1 MTKLNKVEGA
11 KEQCPGCTQTIFCRM
26 SKGSDKYPAKLQWQ
40 NEDGMAHYS
49 FDFATKT
56 TSCKNQNVGV
66 FEVEKVMNHLT
77 ITMPKGTGTDG
88 KVLERFA
95 SDSETIAKQKIAK
108 YIGVKKACD
117 ESGITNPAMIG
128 MIFNA
133 VDKEEL

>member
-11 KEQCPGCTQTIFCRM
+11 KEQCPSCTQTIFCKM
-26 SKGSDKYPAKLQWQ
+26 TKGSEKYPAKLQWQ
-40 NEDGMAHYS
+40 NDDGTAHYS
-49 FDFATKT
+49 FDFATKE
-56 TSCKNQNVGV
+56 TSCKS
-66 FEVEKVMNHLT
+66 VESKTSLVL
-77 ITMPKGTGTDG
+77 TMPKGTGTDD

-95 SDSETIAKQKIAK
+95 KDSEVIAKQKIAK

>member
-11 KEQCPGCTQTIFCRM
+11 KEQCPSCTQTIFCRM
-26 SKGSDKYPAKLQWQ
+26 SKGSDIYPSKLQWQ
-40 NEDGMAHYS
+40 NESGEAHYN

-56 TSCKNQNVGV
+56 TSCKGV
-66 FEVEKVMNHLT
+66 DAVTNPLV
-77 ITMPKGTGTDG
+77 ITMPKGIGTDD
-88 KVLERFA
+88 KVLERF
-95 SDSETIAKQKIAK
+95 SKDSETIAKQKIAK

>member
-11 KEQCPGCTQTIFCRM
+11 KEQCPSCTQTIFCRM
-26 SKGSDKYPAKLQWQ
+26 TKGSDKYPAKLQWQ
-40 NEDGMAHYS
+40 NEDGAAHYS

-56 TSCKNQNVGV
+56 TSCKSTTVSAIT
-66 FEVEKVMNHLT
+66 L
-77 ITMPKGTGTDG
+77 TMPKSEGTD
-88 KVLERFA
+88 KAILERF
-95 SDSETIAKQKIAK
+95 SRDSETIAKQKIAK

-117 ESGITNPAMIG
+117 DSGITNPAMIG

>member
-1 MTKLNKVEGA
+1 MSMTKLNKIEGA

-26 SKGSDKYPAKLQWQ
+26 TKGSDKYPAKLQWQ
-40 NEDGMAHYS
+40 NEDGTAHYS
-49 FDFATKT
+49 FDFKTKE
-56 TSCKNQNVGV
+56 TSCKNQTQGKTEPLV
-66 FEVEKVMNHLT
+66 

-117 ESGITNPAMIG
+117 ESGIINPVMIG

>member
-11 KEQCPGCTQTIFCRM
+11 KEQCPSCTQTIFCRM
-26 SKGSDKYPAKLQWQ
+26 TKGSEKYPSKLQWQ
-40 NEDGMAHYS
+40 DEDGSAHYS
-49 FDFATKT
+49 FDFNTKT
-56 TSCKNQNVGV
+56 TSCKSQTTTTS
-66 FEVEKVMNHLT
+66 T
-77 ITMPKGTGTDG
+77 ITLTMPKGTGTDG
-88 KVLERFA
+88 RVLERFA
-95 SDSETIAKQKIAK
+95 SDSEIIAKQKIAK

>member
-26 SKGSDKYPAKLQWQ
+26 TKGSEKYPAKLQWQ
-40 NEDGMAHYS
+40 NDNGSAHYS
-49 FDFATKT
+49 FDFETKS
-56 TSCKNQNVGV
+56 TSCKSLITVSAIT
-66 FEVEKVMNHLT
+66 L
-77 ITMPKGTGTDG
+77 TMPKGTDIDG

-95 SDSETIAKQKIAK
+95 SDSETVAKQKIAK

>member
-1 MTKLNKVEGA
+1 MTKLNKVENA
-11 KEQCPGCTQTIFCRM
+11 IEKCPNCDSKIYCRM
-26 SKGSDKYPAKLQWQ
+26 TKGSEKYPAKLQWQ
-40 NEDGMAHYS
+40 DEDGSAHYS

-56 TSCKNQNVGV
+56 TSCKN
-66 FEVEKVMNHLT
+66 ESPKKESLT
-77 ITMPKGTGTDG
+77 LTMPKGTGTDG
-88 KVLERFA
+88 KVLERFSNDA
-95 SDSETIAKQKIAK
+95 EVIAKQKIAK

>member
-11 KEQCPGCTQTIFCRM
+11 KEQCPSCTQTIFCRM
-26 SKGSDKYPAKLQWQ
+26 SKGSEKYPAKLQWQ
-40 NEDGMAHYS
+40 DEDGSAHYS

-56 TSCKNQNVGV
+56 TSCKSTTVSAIT
-66 FEVEKVMNHLT
+66 L
-77 ITMPKGTGTDG
+77 TMPKSEGTD
-88 KVLERFA
+88 KAVLERF
-95 SDSETIAKQKIAK
+95 SRDSETIAKQKIAK

-117 ESGITNPAMIG
+117 DSGITNPAMIG

>member
-1 MTKLNKVEGA
+1 MAKLEKKDGA
-11 KEQCPGCTQTIFCRM
+11 VEQCPNCSQKIVCRM

-40 NEDGMAHYS
+40 DEDGSAHYN

-56 TSCKNQNVGV
+56 TSCKSQNK
-66 FEVEKVMNHLT
+66 ESKNESL
-77 ITMPKGTGTDG
+77 ITMPKGTGTDD
-88 KVLERFA
+88 KVLERF
-95 SDSETIAKQKIAK
+95 SKDSETIAKQKIAK

>member
-11 KEQCPGCTQTIFCRM
+11 KEQCPSCTQTIFCRM
-26 SKGSDKYPAKLQWQ
+26 SKGSEKYPAKLQWQ
-40 NEDGMAHYS
+40 DEDGSAHYS

-56 TSCKNQNVGV
+56 TSCKSTPTVS
-66 FEVEKVMNHLT
+66 T
-77 ITMPKGTGTDG
+77 IILTMPKSEGTD
-88 KVLERFA
+88 KAVLERF
-95 SDSETIAKQKIAK
+95 SRDSETIAKQKIAK

-117 ESGITNPAMIG
+117 DSGITNPAMIG

>member
-11 KEQCPGCTQTIFCRM
+11 KEQCPSCTQTIFCRM
-26 SKGSDKYPAKLQWQ
+26 SKGSEKYPAKLQWQ
-40 NEDGMAHYS
+40 NEDGTAHYS

-56 TSCKNQNVGV
+56 TSCKSTTSKT
-66 FEVEKVMNHLT
+66 EPLT
-77 ITMPKGTGTDG
+77 LTMPKSEGTD
-88 KVLERFA
+88 KAVLERF
-95 SDSETIAKQKIAK
+95 SRDSETIAKQKIAK

-117 ESGITNPAMIG
+117 DSGITNPAMIG